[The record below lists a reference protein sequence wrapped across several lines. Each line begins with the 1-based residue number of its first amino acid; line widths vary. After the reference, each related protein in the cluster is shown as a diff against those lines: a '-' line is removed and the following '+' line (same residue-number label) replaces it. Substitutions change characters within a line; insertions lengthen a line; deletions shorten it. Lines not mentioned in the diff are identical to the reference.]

1 MFGKFY
7 LILKELVYFHFQNI
21 ISLLHI
27 RHYLWREIQFKLR
40 ILPSLYIKILAK
52 YFDCSNSAS
61 WKTTWIWL
69 IINSCTFFVF
79 RDFLSEKNIVI
90 NLPPLW
96 QIDFMVLSI
105 IFPSL
110 SQSICICFSFEYV
123 SQAFSASLLN
133 LFFNI
138 EILLQLGYPQF

>member
-21 ISLLHI
+21 ISLWHI
-27 RHYLWREIQFKLR
+27 RHYLWRENQFKLC

-61 WKTTWIWL
+61 WKTAWIWL

-79 RDFLSEKNIVI
+79 RDFLSEKKHCDQSTTTMTDRLHGVKYY
-90 NLPPLW
+90 
-96 QIDFMVLSI
+96 LSI
-105 IFPSL
+105 S
-110 SQSICICFSFEYV
+110 V
-123 SQAFSASLLN
+123 SVSMY
-133 LFFNI
+133 LFFI
-138 EILLQLGYPQF
+138 WICVPSTLC